1 MPMHWQVNRPRW
13 RRKCPQQLE
22 QHNRG
27 LSQSKENRLHTSTRL
42 TSSSTYSASSTAIA
56 ATDGMADILSIA
68 TLRCS
73 FSNSGCA
80 CGSSDSYSMA
90 SEASSSSSE
99 AWGRECK
106 QRHASHCLNTVA
118 ADADD
123 AKKNQKNVGSDT
135 KRKARSVKRGAHGVS
150 RPPHTPCTSPQA
162 TPSAASSRLLPQLR
176 RSCPRPPR
184 QTWTAG

>member
-99 AWGRECK
+99 AWGRKCK
-106 QRHASHCLNTVA
+106 QRHAPHCLNTVA
-118 ADADD
+118 AGRP
-123 AKKNQKNVGSDT
+123 KKTT
-135 KRKARSVKRGAHGVS
+135 KKRGIGHQKKSEVCQTRSARRQQAAAHTLYEPS
-150 RPPHTPCTSPQA
+150 SDSICCFK
-162 TPSAASSRLLPQLR
+162 SAAATAASLLPAAA
-176 RSCPRPPR
+176 R